1 MCIRKS
7 GSRQEVSESPQNE
20 EGSLGIPT
28 RIIDRKRGTGNFI
41 GNTRQ
46 FANVSTPMDDV
57 S

>member
-1 MCIRKS
+1 MSIRKS

-20 EGSLGIPT
+20 EGSVGIPT

-41 GNTRQ
+41 GDTRQ
-46 FANVSTPMDDV
+46 FANVSTPMDDA

>member
-46 FANVSTPMDDV
+46 FANVSTPTDDV